1 MLSQGSVKW
10 QGTREKCKPRVW
22 ELAVIVVCP
31 CGVEWAITLF
41 EPYRTPGTDGIS
53 PILLQ
58 EGLVTLL
65 GSLSVFR
72 ASIALIHV
80 LQSWRF
86 TKVVSMPKPGK
97 NGHIKDKY
105 FRSIS
110 LTSFLLNILNRLVDG
125 FLKNGQLLECS
136 MAASQYTFW
145 AGRFSETVLHHFVS
159 KLVVQQETK
168 EMQLAVFFVLRGLW
182 IAPL

>member
-1 MLSQGSVKW
+1 VKW

-22 ELAVIVVCP
+22 ELAAIVVYP
-31 CGVEWAITLF
+31 CGVKWAITLF
-41 EPYRTPGTDGIS
+41 EPHKTSGTDGIS

-58 EGLVTLL
+58 KGLVTLL
-65 GSLSVFR
+65 GSLSKVFK

-80 LQSWRF
+80 LQAWRF
-86 TKVVSMPKPGK
+86 TKVVSMPKHGK

-105 FRSIS
+105 FRPIS
-110 LTSFLLNILNRLVDG
+110 LTSFLLNILERLVG
-125 FLKNGQLLECS
+125 EFLKNGQLLECS

-145 AGRFSETVLHHFVS
+145 AGRFSETALHHFVS

-168 EMQLAVFFVLRGLW
+168 EMQLAAFFILRRLW

>member
-1 MLSQGSVKW
+1 VKW
-10 QGTREKCKPRVW
+10 QGNREKCKPRIW
-22 ELAVIVVCP
+22 ELAAIIVCL

-41 EPYRTPGTDGIS
+41 EPYRTPSSDGIS

-65 GSLSVFR
+65 GSLFKVFR

-86 TKVVSMPKPGK
+86 TKVVFMSKPGK
-97 NGHIKDKY
+97 NGYIKDKY

-110 LTSFLLNILNRLVDG
+110 LTSFLLNILERLVDG
-125 FLKNGQLLECS
+125 FLKNRQLLERFL
-136 MAASQYTFW
+136 AASQYTFW
-145 AGRFSETVLHHFVS
+145 AGRFSETALHHFMS
-159 KLVVQQETK
+159 KLVVQQKAK
-168 EMQLAVFFVLRGLW
+168 EMQLAAFFILRGLW
-182 IAPL
+182 IALLWKQ